1 MAAIVSFLW
10 ITGFVLSFTLAPQ
23 LRVWSWGPAMAC
35 FGLATIFAIPLLWRE
50 KSTKTDF
57 LVIVSGLLLSAWIAI
72 RSAMS
77 PVLELA
83 QSDLLLTAMAV
94 ATFICFR
101 AVSTRQ
107 VALRILVIGLGL
119 ALAASVWVVG
129 KQVIDPTY
137 SPIFP
142 QNEARSPAGFFA
154 HYSYGASLLIPVSL
168 FCAAFATF
176 SKEHWFIRILLAV
189 VALTGF
195 VAVYY
200 TKSRGGF
207 IGLAVGV
214 AALGFMS
221 VLAAREKKAFPFLV
235 IGYPVVLLLFAAFAI
250 NALSEV
256 QEARSGDGNLT
267 QMLDNTIRLYMFGMA
282 VSCIAL
288 HPWIGG
294 GSRSFSWECYRFWD
308 VQAMGHGG
316 AKPEHVHN
324 ELLQTAVDY
333 GIIGACLLI
342 LFCVVAMIIAVVR
355 TFSNDEANP
364 SINAARI
371 AGFCGFLGL
380 FAQSNFE
387 GIFRLP
393 SGAILLGL
401 CLAAASSPRLTPN
414 AKKSARALFSNSVIS
429 LSGCAALVALL
440 IFGWKGILVSR
451 EVWPVYFSK
460 ILVPTET
467 RLDRLTSAIG
477 VWPLGSLYAL
487 RATTYQ
493 KLASADEAD
502 RSNELSAL
510 ALADYRSAA
519 GLHPF
524 APEHAV
530 NIALL
535 AAFLGN
541 EPEAESEFRRAIDL
555 EGEMEAA
562 FNARYYYSRYL
573 FAKGLRSYDKDNP
586 LPALD
591 LFQLS
596 SNQLGEIV
604 KLHGHLSGNDRR
616 ALHVTVHESLG
627 QTYQDLEDFEK
638 ALEEYDFAAS
648 LPLGTSAH
656 YHAGLLLGKRA
667 VKAWYDRKSSSA
679 LRLFIEAEARIGKSR
694 NLPEGVDQEDRA
706 AYLKYLR
713 STIKYMQSAKIRPSA
728 KIDL

>member
-1 MAAIVSFLW
+1 MAAIVSVLW
-10 ITGFVLSFTLAPQ
+10 IAGFVLSFTLAPQ
-23 LRVWSWGPAMAC
+23 LRIWSWGPAMAC

-50 KSTKTDF
+50 KSAKTDF
-57 LVIVSGLLLSAWIAI
+57 LVILCGLLLSTWIAM
-72 RSAMS
+72 RGAMS
-77 PVLELA
+77 PVAELA

-94 ATFICFR
+94 ATFVCFR
-101 AVSTRQ
+101 AVSSSK
-107 VALRILVIGLGL
+107 VALRVLIVGFGL
-119 ALAASVWVVG
+119 ALVASVWVVG

-142 QNEARSPAGFFA
+142 QNEARPPAGFFA

-168 FCAAFATF
+168 FCAAFAAF
-176 SKEHWFIRILLAV
+176 SKEHWFVRILLAV
-189 VALTGF
+189 VAIAGF
-195 VAVYY
+195 AAVYY

-207 IGLAVGV
+207 IGLAVGI
-214 AALGFMS
+214 AALGFMA
-221 VLAAREKKAFPFLV
+221 VLTARKKKAFPILV

-250 NALSEV
+250 NALSGV
-256 QEARSGDGNLT
+256 QEAREGDGNLT
-267 QMLDNTIRLYMFGMA
+267 QMLDNTIRFYMLGMA
-282 VSCIAL
+282 VSCISL

-308 VQAMGHGG
+308 VQAIGPGG

-324 ELLQTAVDY
+324 ELVQTAVDY

-342 LFCVVAMIIAVVR
+342 LFCVVVMIVTVVR
-355 TFSNDEANP
+355 VLARDEANP

-401 CLAAASSPRLTPN
+401 CLAAAASPKLTTN
-414 AKKSARALFSNSVIS
+414 AKTSARALFSNSVIS
-429 LSGCAALVALL
+429 LSGCAALAALL

-451 EVWPVYFSK
+451 QVWPVYFSK
-460 ILVPTET
+460 ILIPTET
-467 RLDRLTSAIG
+467 RLDRLTSSIDI
-477 VWPLGSLYAL
+477 WPLGSLYAL

-502 RSNELSAL
+502 RSNELSNL
-510 ALADYRSAA
+510 ALADYRKAA
-519 GLHPF
+519 KLHPF

-541 EPEAESEFRRAIDL
+541 EPEAEAEFRRAISL

-562 FNARYYYSRYL
+562 FNARYHYARYL

-591 LFQLS
+591 LFQFS

-604 KLHGHLSGNDRR
+604 KLHGYLSGNDRR
-616 ALHVTVHESLG
+616 ELHVTVHESLG
-627 QTYQDLEDFEK
+627 QTYEDLEDFEK

-648 LPLGTSAH
+648 LPLGTSGH

-679 LRLFIEAEARIGKSR
+679 LRLFIEAEARIGMSR
-694 NLPEGVDQEDRA
+694 NLPEGVDQEDRS
-706 AYLKYLR
+706 AYLNYLR
-713 STIKYMQSAKIRPSA
+713 NTIKYMKSAKIRPSN
-728 KIDL
+728 KIEL